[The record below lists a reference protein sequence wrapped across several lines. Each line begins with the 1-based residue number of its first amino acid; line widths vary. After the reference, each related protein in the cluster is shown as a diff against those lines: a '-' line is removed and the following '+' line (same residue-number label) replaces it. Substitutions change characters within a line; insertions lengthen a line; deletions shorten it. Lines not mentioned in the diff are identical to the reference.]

1 MFSTY
6 LTPKSRI
13 MFHRQIRERV
23 DTLAPFLRFD
33 DDPYMVVHD
42 GKLYWIVDAYAT
54 SDYYPYSQHFRG
66 RDESRHLHGTNYAR
80 NSVKAVVDAYE
91 GSVSFYIFEPD
102 DPLIQV
108 WAKAFPDL
116 FKSRKEMP
124 AALQSHVRYPEELLL
139 AQGMVYAK
147 YHMTDPEVF
156 YNQEDLWVRATE
168 KYYTKVQR
176 VEPYYIMWKPP
187 GSKRP
192 EFVLIQPFTPKNKQV
207 MIGWIA
213 GLCDGENYGRLLAY
227 RFPKEKRVLGPQQVE
242 TKIDQDRFLSGQLT
256 LWDQRGSQVI
266 RGNLLAIPLDDTLLY
281 VEPIYLR
288 AESAAY
294 PELRLVAVMHAD
306 KLSYGETFDE
316 ALAGLFD
323 QDGRAVSAGPEGTE
337 PVAGGSLPELV
348 QQASEAFENY
358 LRLQGEK
365 RFTESADELKRLE
378 NTLEQLRKQTQTPQP
393 APTVDEKG
401 ADDRDS

>member
-1 MFSTY
+1 
-6 LTPKSRI
+6 
-13 MFHRQIRERV
+13 
-23 DTLAPFLRFD
+23 
-33 DDPYMVVHD
+33 
-42 GKLYWIVDAYAT
+42 
-54 SDYYPYSQHFRG
+54 
-66 RDESRHLHGTNYAR
+66 
-80 NSVKAVVDAYE
+80 
-91 GSVSFYIFEPD
+91 
-102 DPLIQV
+102 
-108 WAKAFPDL
+108 
-116 FKSRKEMP
+116 
-124 AALQSHVRYPEELLL
+124 
-139 AQGMVYAK
+139 
-147 YHMTDPEVF
+147 
-156 YNQEDLWVRATE
+156 
-168 KYYTKVQR
+168 
-176 VEPYYIMWKPP
+176 MWKPP

-294 PELRLVAVMHAD
+294 PELRLVAVMHGD
-306 KLSYGETFDE
+306 KLSYADTFDE

-323 QDGRAVSAGPEGTE
+323 QDGRAVAAGPVGTE
-337 PVAGGSLPELV
+337 PVVGGTLRELV
-348 QQASEAFENY
+348 QRASEAFENY

-365 RFTESADELKRLE
+365 RFTEAADELKRLE

-393 APTVDEKG
+393 APTVGDER
-401 ADDRDS
+401 ADANFGTLPLRISSVR